1 MITDMQLGV
10 MANILGIGMFIL
22 VILFHYI
29 QVNYVSKSAQAVES
43 PVVKKTK

>member
-29 QVNYVSKSAQAVES
+29 QVNYVSKAAQ
-43 PVVKKTK
+43 PVTKKNN